1 MSRVVITGMGVVTPV
16 GRTVRDFF
24 DALVAARSGVR
35 PVPAALDPDGRRL
48 VAAMVDSDATT
59 QLPANQAAR
68 LDRGTQLALVAARD
82 AICDAGLVLTEE
94 ESERAGVYWGTGFGG
109 ATSIEESYRKL
120 FAADGRVRPTAVVL
134 GMSNAAAAHVAID
147 LRLRGPI
154 LNVATAC
161 SSSASAIGEAF
172 RAIRAGDADVVVA
185 GGSEALVT
193 LGNLRAWDAMQA
205 LAHADPRDPSRSCK
219 PFSANRAG
227 VVLGEG
233 AAALVLE
240 RESRARQRGATILA
254 ELVGYGNSADARGM
268 SQPDPDGQARA
279 MRAALRDAHLATGDV
294 DYLNANGTGTLVG
307 DEAETV
313 AIRRAFGSDAQRLA
327 ISSTKALHGHLM
339 GATGAAELVAS
350 ICAIRDGVVPP
361 TAHLECVDPACD
373 LDYVPNV
380 ARDAK
385 VRVAMSTS
393 FGFGGMNAVLVARR
407 YHGWEH
413 TDA

>member
-1 MSRVVITGMGVVTPV
+1 MSRVVVTGMGVVTPV
-16 GRTVRDFF
+16 GRTVREFF

-48 VAAMVDSDATT
+48 VAAMVGCDAL
-59 QLPANQAAR
+59 LPPAQASR

-82 AICDAGLVLTEE
+82 ATADAGLALTEE

-134 GMSNAAAAHVAID
+134 GMSNAAAAHVSID
-147 LRLRGPI
+147 LGLRGPI

-172 RAIRAGDADVVVA
+172 RAIRAGNADVVVA

-193 LGNLRAWDAMQA
+193 LGNLRAWNAMQA

-219 PFSANRAG
+219 PFSSNRTG

-233 AAALVLE
+233 AGAIVLE
-240 RESRARQRGATILA
+240 SESRARKRGAAIYA
-254 ELVGYGNSADARGM
+254 ELLGYGNAGDARGM

-279 MRAALRDAHLATGDV
+279 MRAALCDAHIDTGDV
-294 DYLNANGTGTLVG
+294 DYLNAHGTGTSWAPPAPRSWSRPSVRYG
-307 DEAETV
+307 AEWFRRPRISSAPT
-313 AIRRAFGSDAQRLA
+313 RRA
-327 ISSTKALHGHLM
+327 ISTTCRTWR
-339 GATGAAELVAS
+339 AT
-350 ICAIRDGVVPP
+350 R
-361 TAHLECVDPACD
+361 
-373 LDYVPNV
+373 
-380 ARDAK
+380 R
-385 VRVAMSTS
+385 STS
-393 FGFGGMNAVLVARR
+393 RCRAPSASAG
-407 YHGWEH
+407 
-413 TDA
+413 

>member
-1 MSRVVITGMGVVTPV
+1 MSRVVITGMGVVSPV

-35 PVPAALDPDGRRL
+35 PVPAALDPDGNGL
-48 VAAMVDSDATT
+48 VAAMVDFDAKAYWPPH
-59 QLPANQAAR
+59 LASR
-68 LDRGTQLALVAARD
+68 FDRGTQLALVAARD
-82 AICDAGLVLTEE
+82 AVNDAGLALTEE

-109 ATSIEESYRKL
+109 ATSLEESYRKM

-134 GMSNAAAAHVAID
+134 GMSNAAAAHVSID
-147 LRLRGPI
+147 LGLRGPI

-205 LAHADPRDPSRSCK
+205 LAHADPCDPSRSCK
-219 PFSANRAG
+219 PFSSNRTG

-240 RESRARQRGATILA
+240 SETRARKRRATILA
-254 ELVGYGNSADARGM
+254 ELVGYGNAADARGM
-268 SQPDPDGQARA
+268 SQPDPHGQSRA
-279 MRAALRDAHLATGDV
+279 MRAALNDARIERRSV
-294 DYLNANGTGTLVG
+294 DYLNAHGTGTLVG
-307 DEAETV
+307 DEGETI
-313 AIRRAFGSDAQRLA
+313 AIRRAFGTDAQYLA

-339 GATGAAELVAS
+339 GATGATELVAS
-350 ICAIRDGVVPP
+350 VCVIQSGVVPP
-361 TAHLECVDPACD
+361 TAHLECADPACD

-380 ARDAK
+380 ARDAA
-385 VRVAMSTS
+385 VDVVMSNS

-407 YHGWEH
+407 YQG
-413 TDA
+413 